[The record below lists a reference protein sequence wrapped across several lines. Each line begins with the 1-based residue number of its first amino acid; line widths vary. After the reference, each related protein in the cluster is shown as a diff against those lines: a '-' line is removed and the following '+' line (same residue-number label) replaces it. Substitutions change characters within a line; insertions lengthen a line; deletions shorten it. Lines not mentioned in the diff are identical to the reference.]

1 MREGAELVKTDYYV
15 GWDVGGWNC
24 DKNPNSR
31 DAIVILDA
39 NGAATGSSWRGNLTK
54 YINAAAKTHEFL
66 DQLFAICGRRDF
78 DPRDHRVVLAI
89 DAPLGFPEAFQ
100 RLLSLN
106 AVSAEIGTS
115 ASNEYLFRT
124 TERRLVDEGVQ
135 PLSAIKDMIGSQAT
149 KAMHVIGK
157 FAPSSPEVGV
167 WSDGGLLTVI
177 ETYPALCRTRLGQDR
192 PNSSGREAD
201 IADAEICARV
211 ALAFGQNRASLE
223 APVPGLP
230 MSEGWIWAPRKQ

>member
-1 MREGAELVKTDYYV
+1 VKTDYYV

-39 NGAATGSSWRGNLTK
+39 DGAATGSSWRGNLTK
-54 YINAAAKTHEFL
+54 YINVAAKTHEFL
-66 DQLFAICGRRDF
+66 DQLFVICGRGDVESQG
-78 DPRDHRVVLAI
+78 HRVVLAI

-106 AVSAEIGTS
+106 AFPTEIGTS
-115 ASNEYLFRT
+115 ASNEYLFRV

-149 KAMHVIGK
+149 KAMHVVAK
-157 FAPSSPEVGV
+157 FASNSPEIGV
-167 WSDGGLLTVI
+167 WSDGELLTVI
-177 ETYPALCRTRLGQDR
+177 ETYPALCRSRLGQDR
-192 PNSSGREAD
+192 PKSSGPEAD

-211 ALAFGQNRASLE
+211 ALAFGQNRGSLE
-223 APVPGLP
+223 APIPGLP
-230 MSEGWIWAPRKQ
+230 INEGWIWAPKRQ